1 MKKKQSSRENLIAA
15 ARQLIIDRGFS
26 AMSVSTVC
34 AAAKVTKGSFFHHF
48 ESKDNLGEVVLER
61 FWTDVQE
68 NHQQAGYINAPN
80 PLSMLL
86 GYIEH
91 AIETYQNPLFGGCL
105 LAIFTS
111 ELKDTNPLLYA
122 KAVPYFEEWKAEVLA
137 LLDNAAHYCNLDSQF
152 DSKGW
157 AEFYLSTVEGVL
169 ILAKAEED
177 LAIIGRVLNMYKQQ
191 LQTIFSHKEVIN

>member
-1 MKKKQSSRENLIAA
+1 MQMNKTLSSRENLIAA

-34 AAAKVTKGSFFHHF
+34 AAANVTKGSFFHHF
-48 ESKDNLGEVVLER
+48 ESKDELGEVVLEK

-68 NHQQAGYINAPN
+68 NHQQAGYIHAPN
-80 PLSMLL
+80 PLSMLF

-91 AIETYQNPLFGGCL
+91 AIETYQNPEFGGCL
-105 LAIFTS
+105 LAIFTA

-122 KAVPYFEEWKAEVLA
+122 KTVPYFSEWKAEVVA
-137 LLDNAAHYCNLDSQF
+137 LLNNAAHYCHLDRQF

-157 AEFYLSTVEGVL
+157 ADFYLSTVEGVL

-177 LAIIGRVLNMYKQQ
+177 LAIIGRVLTMYKQQ
-191 LQTIFSHKEVIN
+191 LQSVLIPKN